1 MQFSDSHEWVKITN
15 SRATIGV
22 SQHAQKEIGEVVHV
36 ELPKLGVKI
45 KKGQEIAV
53 LESTKAAVDIYS
65 PVSGKIVEVNR
76 ELIDH
81 PELINEYPQEHG
93 WLVRLELQD
102 PTELEKLMD
111 TQKYDSF
118 VNK

>member
-22 SQHAQKEIGEVVHV
+22 SRYAQKELGEIVHI
-36 ELPKLGVKI
+36 ELPKVGIKI

-65 PVSGKIVEVNR
+65 PVSGEIIEVNTQ
-76 ELIDH
+76 LIDH
-81 PELINEYPQEHG
+81 PELINESPEDHG
-93 WLVRLELQD
+93 WLLRVDLKD

-111 TQKYDSF
+111 AQRYENF